1 MRKKYWVF
9 FIMLISVVVLSGCA
23 MTPRKVTLPERLKSL
38 YIPMCRN
45 ISYQPGIE
53 EYATNYIIEEFV
65 ADGRLNVVEKK
76 YADALLEVTLKNYTT
91 PVSVANS
98 DDFPIQKRALV
109 LADVAL
115 WEPNETKPTILLKD
129 VTASAQYIVDPKLET
144 LFRGDAK
151 DELMKNFARIVVDSV
166 FYGEYPQQKYLTES
180 FTPIITDDEYL
191 DRNPFDFR

>member
-1 MRKKYWVF
+1 
-9 FIMLISVVVLSGCA
+9 MLISVVVLSGCA

-129 VTASAQYIVDPKLET
+129 VTAAAQYIVDPKLET